1 MNSTP
6 EIVNTIVQGMQEKK
20 AFDVTIVDLR
30 KIDTAPA
37 EYFVLCNAG
46 SPQQVEAVA
55 GSVSDETR
63 KALNERPAAAAGL
76 DNAQWVA
83 MDYGTVMVHIFLPEM
98 REFYALESLWE
109 DAEIKEIPNQD

>member
-63 KALNERPAAAAGL
+63 KALNAGL

-83 MDYGTVMVHIFLPEM
+83 MDYGTVIVHIFLPEM